1 MVSMAVQK
9 LLSLI
14 RSHLFIFAF
23 VSLTLEDRS
32 KKTVTLIIQ
41 DLLYFHESESEVVSD
56 SLQPHGL

>member
-9 LLSLI
+9 RLSLI

-32 KKTVTLIIQ
+32 KKIVTLIIQ
-41 DLLYFHESESEVVSD
+41 DLLYFHESESKVVSD

>member
-32 KKTVTLIIQ
+32 KKIVTLIIQ

>member
-1 MVSMAVQK
+1 MVSFAVQN

-14 RSHLFIFAF
+14 MSHLFIFAF
-23 VSLTLEDRS
+23 VSLNLEDRS
-32 KKTVTLIIQ
+32 KKIVTLIIQ